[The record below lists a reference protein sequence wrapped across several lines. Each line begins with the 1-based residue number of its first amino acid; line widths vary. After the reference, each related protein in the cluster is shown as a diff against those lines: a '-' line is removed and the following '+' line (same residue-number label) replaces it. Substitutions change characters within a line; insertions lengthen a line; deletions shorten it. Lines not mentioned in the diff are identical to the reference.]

1 MAKIMISDSL
11 NIGENEVQ
19 VTAIRAQGSGGQHV
33 NKVSTAIHLRFDIR
47 ASSLDE
53 EDKEMLLQYHD
64 HRITSGGVIVIKAQQ
79 FRSQAKNKEDAL
91 HRLQALISVGTVAPK
106 KRKMVKRPK
115 ASIQKRLPNKSQRSD
130 LKKLRKN
137 DWNE

>member
-1 MAKIMISDSL
+1 M
-11 NIGENEVQ
+11 
-19 VTAIRAQGSGGQHV
+19 
-33 NKVSTAIHLRFDIR
+33 
-47 ASSLDE
+47 
-53 EDKEMLLQYHD
+53 
-64 HRITSGGVIVIKAQQ
+64 IKAQQ

-91 HRLQALISVGTVAPK
+91 SRLKALIKAGTFTEK

-115 ASIQKRLPNKSQRSD
+115 ASIQKRLANKSQRSD

>member
-11 NIGENEVQ
+11 SIGENEVQ

-115 ASIQKRLPNKSQRSD
+115 ASIQKRLANKSQRSD
-130 LKKLRKN
+130 LKKLRNN